1 MSTGTYPKPFEEW
14 LIVKKSTHEQ
24 QRFPLF
30 AEREI
35 WWCRVGVNIGIE
47 IDGKGRPFSRP
58 VLIIKKFSRSM
69 FLGIPTTSKTKT
81 GTWYSQI
88 KIEENPSNLI
98 LSQLR
103 VFDSKRLQRRIFTIH
118 ETEFEQIKK
127 QLGQLLEISP

>member
-1 MSTGTYPKPFEEW
+1 
-14 LIVKKSTHEQ
+14 
-24 QRFPLF
+24 
-30 AEREI
+30 
-35 WWCRVGVNIGIE
+35 
-47 IDGKGRPFSRP
+47 
-58 VLIIKKFSRSM
+58 M

-103 VFDSKRLQRRIFTIH
+103 VFDSKRLQRRIITIH